1 MLRNVLGI
9 LLAVLVVIIIG
20 GSRHGTSQPPAPAA
34 VHGPAVGVTTT
45 TTTRVAAAPKGPA
58 GADPSIPAVSTP
70 ELDLFTRLAV
80 RRRIAR
86 EGNSVYLDSMLMKTD
101 STVTR
106 WPDSAT
112 LRVAFVADTTVPGW
126 TPLLVAE
133 ARTALHKWDGNASG
147 VTFKE
152 VPTADSADIQ
162 VHWVVTLPDTGQI
175 GNTTVSW
182 GTDGVVHSA
191 DVTLALRRNR
201 DSTLVPPAVRMRV
214 ATHEFG
220 HALGLPHSGDPGDLM
235 FRTAPVAG
243 PSDRDQATLRLLYAV
258 TPGPLRV
265 HP

>member
-1 MLRNVLGI
+1 VLRNVLGI